1 MLTYSF
7 DNRNG
12 RSLYEYL
19 YTCIKNDIISGKLTP
34 DTKLPSKRDF
44 AKNHGISVVTVEN
57 TYGQLLAEGY
67 IYSLPKKGFYVSAI
81 SNDMNQNIYPI
92 IRTDDYMNKN
102 HTLNSYT
109 YSDYNTSDND
119 NIYNTYNPYN
129 PDNNSDNNNNNN
141 INNNYNNN
149 NNNINNTY
157 NTGNYI
163 NTSGTSTLNDI
174 NTRNQAAG
182 LNYINLVSSHT
193 PHENFPFSIWA
204 KLMRHVLTY
213 ESDDTLNVPPTGGVM
228 KLRRA
233 IAHHLYE
240 FRGITVN
247 PEQIIIGAGTE
258 YLYGLIVQLLG
269 RNLSYGLENPSSKKI
284 VNIYKSLGVRVNY
297 LDMDEEGVVPDCEGL
312 NNSQIIQISPSHHF
326 PTGIVT
332 SISRR
337 YGLLQWANQSVNRY
351 IIEDDYDSEFR
362 LQGKPIPSLFS
373 IDATDK
379 VIYFNTFTKSL
390 ASTIRIS
397 YMVLPLPLL
406 KRFKDTLG
414 FYACTVSN
422 FEQYTLAHFIEEGYL
437 DKHINRMRNHYRDI
451 RDELIAELMNSPIK
465 DRIHIYEENSGLH
478 FLLQYDTTDNDEEL
492 KKRACKNGLLI
503 SFLSDYITHNAYDK
517 KNYEHIA
524 VVNYSGITSDDVKRT
539 AMQLT
544 DILCESN

>member
-7 DNRNG
+7 NNRNKK
-12 RSLYEYL
+12 SLYEYL
-19 YTCIKNDIISGKLTP
+19 YTCIKDDIISGKLTP

-57 TYGQLLAEGY
+57 AYGQLLAEGY
-67 IYSLPKKGFYVSAI
+67 IYSLPKKGFYVSE
-81 SNDMNQNIYPI
+81 
-92 IRTDDYMNKN
+92 
-102 HTLNSYT
+102 
-109 YSDYNTSDND
+109 
-119 NIYNTYNPYN
+119 
-129 PDNNSDNNNNNN
+129 
-141 INNNYNNN
+141 INNNYNTTGNHSFKNTAFNNISSSNQPYNVNN
-149 NNNINNTY
+149 NARASLE
-157 NTGNYI
+157 NTGAPLEN
-163 NTSGTSTLNDI
+163 
-174 NTRNQAAG
+174 AAV
-182 LNYINLVSSHT
+182 NLVYSHT
-193 PHENFPFSIWA
+193 PKDNFPFSVWA
-204 KLMRHVLTY
+204 KLMRQVLTY
-213 ESDDTLNVPPTGGVM
+213 EGDDALNVPPTGGVM

-269 RNLSYGLENPSSKKI
+269 RDLAYGLENPSSRKI
-284 VNIYKSLGVRVNY
+284 VNIYRSLGVKVNA
-297 LDMDEEGVVPDCEGL
+297 LDMDDEGVIPDSIGL
-312 NNSQIIQISPSHHF
+312 ANSQIIQISPSHHF

-337 YGLLQWANQSVNRY
+337 YGLLQWANNSHGRY

-397 YMVLPLPLL
+397 YMVLPVPLL
-406 KRFKDTLG
+406 ERFKQQLG

-422 FEQYTLAHFIEEGYL
+422 FEQYTLAHFIEDGFL

-451 RDELIAELMNSPIK
+451 RDNLIGLLMKSSIK
-465 DRIHIYEENSGLH
+465 DRINIYEENSGLH
-478 FLLQYDTTDNDEEL
+478 FLLKYDTELTDEQL
-492 KKRACKNGLLI
+492 KQKASKKGLLI
-503 SFLSDYITHNAYDK
+503 SFLSDYITGNSYSPD
-517 KNYEHIA
+517 NYSHIA
-524 VVNYSGITSDDVKRT
+524 IVNYSGISMYDVAIT
-539 AMQLT
+539 AKLLEE
-544 DILCESN
+544 ICL

>member
-7 DNRNG
+7 NNRNG
-12 RSLYEYL
+12 KSLYEYL
-19 YTCIKNDIISGKLTP
+19 YTCIKEDIISGKLTP

-57 TYGQLLAEGY
+57 AYGQLLAEGY
-67 IYSLPKKGFYVSAI
+67 IYSLPKKGFYVSE
-81 SNDMNQNIYPI
+81 
-92 IRTDDYMNKN
+92 
-102 HTLNSYT
+102 
-109 YSDYNTSDND
+109 
-119 NIYNTYNPYN
+119 
-129 PDNNSDNNNNNN
+129 
-141 INNNYNNN
+141 INNNYNAIGNHSFD
-149 NNNINNTY
+149 NTSFN
-157 NTGNYI
+157 NTGNI
-163 NTSGTSTLNDI
+163 INNKGVAASCSLNKNTFNNTSSCNQPYNVNN
-174 NTRNQAAG
+174 NTVASLENVAV
-182 LNYINLVSSHT
+182 NLVYSHT
-193 PHENFPFSIWA
+193 PKDNFPFSVWA
-204 KLMRHVLTY
+204 KLMRQVLTY
-213 ESDDTLNVPPTGGVM
+213 EGDDALNVPPTGGVM

-269 RNLSYGLENPSSKKI
+269 RDLAYGLENPSSKKI
-284 VNIYKSLGVRVNY
+284 VNIYRSLGVKVNA
-297 LDMDEEGVVPDCEGL
+297 LDMDEEGVIPDSLGL
-312 NNSQIIQISPSHHF
+312 ANSQIIQISPSHHF

-337 YGLLQWANQSVNRY
+337 YGLLQWANNSPDRY

-397 YMVLPLPLL
+397 YMVLPVPLL
-406 KRFKDTLG
+406 ERFKQQLG

-422 FEQYTLAHFIEEGYL
+422 FEQYTLAHFIDDGFL

-451 RDELIAELMNSPIK
+451 RDNLIGLLMKSSIK
-465 DRIHIYEENSGLH
+465 DRINIYEENSGLH
-478 FLLQYDTTDNDEEL
+478 FLLKYDTELTDEQL
-492 KKRACKNGLLI
+492 KQKASKKGLLI
-503 SFLSDYITHNAYDK
+503 SFLSDYITGNSYSPDD
-517 KNYEHIA
+517 YSHIA
-524 VVNYSGITSDDVKRT
+524 IVNYSGISMDDVAIT
-539 AMQLT
+539 AKLLEE
-544 DILCESN
+544 ICL